1 MSILGRVS
9 FVLALFASV
18 LIARADRPRSPFG
31 VSVTAVTNAGVPAA
45 RVSFDLPPQCVL
57 YAERLHF
64 ETADEAELLP
74 SAIPAPVLKPDPVT
88 GQEKKIYDRSFSAD
102 VSLSNALPPSLV
114 VRFQGCTNAA
124 CFFPDRRAF
133 MLLPGGRFAESIAT
147 GGSEPV
153 STNTGPWGTLVNDFR
168 VASRGTGYLNAKEFL
183 GFLDASTGEHAEEGG
198 SPLQSMGIWAS
209 IFFILLGGAGLNL
222 TPCVLPLIP
231 INLALIGAGS
241 RARSRREGFKQGAI
255 YGAGMAIAY
264 GALGLVVV
272 LTGAKFGTLNSS
284 VWFNAV
290 IAVLFVVMAV
300 AMFDWVSIDL
310 SRWGG
315 AIGLRQGGAG
325 PSASGR
331 AIAVFGLGVFAALLA
346 GACVAPVVIS
356 VLLLSTDLYGKG
368 MVWGL
373 ALPFL
378 LGLGMA
384 LPWPFAGAGL
394 AFLPKP
400 GRWMSRVKQ
409 GFGVLIL
416 LFAAYYAHT
425 AYGLVRGPGV
435 ASSGGAGSAAVVD
448 PNQALATALQQGRD
462 QKRPVFVDFQASWCK
477 DCVAMDS
484 TVFNRAEVQKR
495 LEGFIVVKYPAEH
508 PNESPAR
515 EVLDRFN
522 VLGLPTYL
530 VLVPKH

>member
-1 MSILGRVS
+1 MFRTLPLVFALLLAAVS
-9 FVLALFASV
+9 
-18 LIARADRPRSPFG
+18 ARADRPRSPFG
-31 VSVTAVTNAGVPAA
+31 VSVTAVTNAGIPAA
-45 RVSFDLPPQCVL
+45 RVSFELPPQCVL
-57 YAERLHF
+57 YAERLRF
-64 ETADEAELLP
+64 ETEDETQLSP
-74 SAIPAPVLKPDPVT
+74 SAIPAPVLKPDPVS
-88 GQEKKIYDRSFSAD
+88 GQEKPIYERSFSAD
-102 VSLSNALPPSLV
+102 VSHLNGMPSNLV

-133 MLLPGGRFAESIAT
+133 SLLPNGRFVESIAAGT
-147 GGSEPV
+147 SETT
-153 STNTGPWGTLVNDFR
+153 STNTGAWSSMAEGFR
-168 VASRGTGYLNAKEFL
+168 VASRGTGYLNAKEFVD
-183 GFLDASTGEHAEEGG
+183 FLDRSATQQSEGDNSALHG
-198 SPLQSMGIWAS
+198 MGIWAS
-209 IFFILLGGAGLNL
+209 LLFILLGGAGLNL

-241 RARSRREGFKQGAI
+241 RARSRREGFMHGAV
-255 YGAGMAIAY
+255 YGAGMALAY
-264 GALGLVVV
+264 GGLGLVVV

-290 IAVLFVVMAV
+290 IALLFVVMAV
-300 AMFDWVSIDL
+300 AMFDVVSIDI
-310 SRWGG
+310 SRWGERLG
-315 AIGLRQGGAG
+315 VRQGGGGA
-325 PSASGR
+325 SASGR
-331 AIAVFGLGVFAALLA
+331 MLAVFGLGAFAALLA

-356 VLLLSTDLYGKG
+356 VLLLSTDLYGRG

-373 ALPFL
+373 VLPFL

-425 AYGLVRGPGV
+425 AYGLTRPAGPASDGGPQAHAPAEDANQMLTRALHRG
-435 ASSGGAGSAAVVD
+435 
-448 PNQALATALQQGRD
+448 LEE
-462 QKRPVFVDFQASWCK
+462 KRPVFLDFQASWCK

-484 TVFNRAEVQKR
+484 TVFNREEVQKR
-495 LEGFIVVKYPAEH
+495 LQGFIVVKYPAEH

-515 EVLDRFN
+515 EVLDRFG

-530 VLVPKH
+530 VLVPKL